1 MSSPEGSVMEEED
14 EEGGRGEADTEEG
27 AREAFRK
34 MRHIVT
40 HQGEWRALQ
49 EKKIR
54 HYVGS

>member
-49 EKKIR
+49 GKKK
-54 HYVGS
+54 YVTM